1 MQPMPPNTL
10 TTLLIDTAAVY
21 RLTKLVT
28 EDYLTEDLRK
38 MVQEHFPAIIDRR
51 TGMKRKHKFVYFINC
66 PWCVSIWAAG
76 FIFTL
81 RYINPTLATYL
92 SSILAASAAT
102 GIAATK
108 GI

>member
-1 MQPMPPNTL
+1 MSPNTL
-10 TTLLIDTAAVY
+10 TTLLVDTAAVY

-38 MVQEHFPAIIDRR
+38 LVQQHFPAVLDKY
-51 TGMKRKHKFVYFINC
+51 TGLKRKHKLVYFINC
-66 PWCVSIWAAG
+66 PWCVSIWAAA

-81 RYINPTLATYL
+81 RQINPTLATYL
-92 SSILAASAAT
+92 SSILAASAVT
-102 GIAATK
+102 GIAAIK

>member
-1 MQPMPPNTL
+1 MRSMPLSPTAA
-10 TTLLIDTAAVY
+10 LLLDTAAVY

-38 MVQEHFPAIIDRR
+38 LVQDKFPAVMDRR
-51 TGMKRKHKFVYFINC
+51 TEMRRKHKIVYFINC

-76 FIFTL
+76 FIFAL
-81 RYINPTLATYL
+81 RKMNPELATYL

>member
-1 MQPMPPNTL
+1 MSPNTL
-10 TTLLIDTAAVY
+10 TTLLVDTAAVY

-28 EDYLTEDLRK
+28 EDYLTEDLRN
-38 MVQEHFPAIIDRR
+38 MIQRHFPAVIDKH
-51 TGMKRKHKFVYFINC
+51 TQQKRKSKVAYFINC
-66 PWCVSIWAAG
+66 PWCVSFWAAV

-81 RYINPTLATYL
+81 RQINPTAATYL
-92 SSILAASAAT
+92 SSILAASAVT